1 MKINNKPS
9 APFALYLTLVI
20 FTVSIYPKS
29 VRLLMSTN
37 YDFNTGVANPTP
49 LQNNTAAQTESTAPW
64 SIIDFVFA
72 EEEIP
77 GTGDEQGN
85 LDVEYTITGL
95 SEEGRKKLKKRKKL
109 VLPSKGKDNK
119 TPVWI
124 SKGAFAN
131 LDIEEVEIPGNY
143 THIQFNAFA
152 GSRIKKLILHE
163 GVVFANKHAFA
174 GNKIEELSLPSTF
187 RYAAKGAFKNNKLK
201 SLILPKSVE
210 NIGEEAFMNNQI
222 SNLVFKGQIVHIH
235 ANAFTGNK
243 LSKVNI
249 PLSLRNVKDRL
260 TGIHETAFDN
270 NPGCPNPA
278 NPSENRVFL
287 LTPKGDNPFRL
298 LNKGNFLVDPKV

>member
-9 APFALYLTLVI
+9 TPFALYLILVVL
-20 FTVSIYPKS
+20 TVSVYPKS
-29 VRLLMSTN
+29 VRLLMNTN
-37 YDFNTGVANPTP
+37 YDFNANVASSAPVS
-49 LQNNTAAQTESTAPW
+49 NTASPQTDTTAPW
-64 SIIDFVFA
+64 SIVDFVFA

-109 VLPSKGKDNK
+109 VLPSKGKDDK

-131 LDIEEVEIPGNY
+131 LDLEEVEIPGNY
-143 THIQFNAFA
+143 THIQFHAFA
-152 GSRIKKLILHE
+152 GSRIKKLVLHE
-163 GVVFANKHAFA
+163 GVVYANKHAFA
-174 GNKIEELSLPSTF
+174 GNKIEELILPSTF

-201 SLILPKSVE
+201 SLVLPKKVE

-222 SNLVFKGQIVHIH
+222 SNLVFKGQIDHIH
-235 ANAFTGNK
+235 AKAFAGNK
-243 LSKVNI
+243 LCSVNI

-260 TGIHETAFDN
+260 TGIHESAFDE
-270 NPGCPNPA
+270 NPGLPNPA
-278 NPSENRVFL
+278 NPSENKVFL
-287 LTPKGDNPFRL
+287 LTPKRDNPFKL
-298 LNKGNFLVDPKV
+298 LNKGNFIVDPKG

>member
-9 APFALYLTLVI
+9 THFALYIILVVL
-20 FTVSIYPKS
+20 TVSVYPKS
-29 VRLLMSTN
+29 VRLLMNTN
-37 YDFNTGVANPTP
+37 YDFNANVASSAPVS
-49 LQNNTAAQTESTAPW
+49 NTASPQTDTTAPW
-64 SIIDFVFA
+64 SIVDFVFA

-109 VLPSKGKDNK
+109 VLPSKGKDDR

-131 LDIEEVEIPGNY
+131 LDLEEVEIPGNY
-143 THIQFNAFA
+143 THIQFHAFA
-152 GSRIKKLILHE
+152 GSRIKKLVLHE
-163 GVVFANKHAFA
+163 GVVYANKHAFA
-174 GNKIEELSLPSTF
+174 GNKIEELILPSTF

-201 SLILPKSVE
+201 SLVLPKKVE

-222 SNLVFKGQIVHIH
+222 SNLVFKGQIDHIH
-235 ANAFTGNK
+235 AKAFAGNK
-243 LSKVNI
+243 LCSVNI

-260 TGIHETAFDN
+260 TGIHESAFDE
-270 NPGCPNPA
+270 NPGLPNPA
-278 NPSENRVFL
+278 NPSENKVFL
-287 LTPKGDNPFRL
+287 LTPKRDNPFKL
-298 LNKGNFLVDPKV
+298 LNKGNFIVDPKG

>member
-9 APFALYLTLVI
+9 TPFALYLILVVL
-20 FTVSIYPKS
+20 TVSVYPKS
-29 VRLLMSTN
+29 VRLLMNTN
-37 YDFNTGVANPTP
+37 YDFNVNVSSSAPV
-49 LQNNTAAQTESTAPW
+49 NNTASPQTDTTAPW
-64 SIIDFVFA
+64 SIVDFVFA

-109 VLPSKGKDNK
+109 VLPSKGKDDK

-131 LDIEEVEIPGNY
+131 LDLEEVEIPGNY
-143 THIQFNAFA
+143 THIQFHAFA
-152 GSRIKKLILHE
+152 GSRIKKLVLHE
-163 GVVFANKHAFA
+163 GVVYANKHAFA
-174 GNKIEELSLPSTF
+174 GNKIEELILPSTF

-201 SLILPKSVE
+201 SLVLPKKVE

-222 SNLVFKGQIVHIH
+222 SNLVFKGQIDHIH
-235 ANAFTGNK
+235 AKAFAGNK
-243 LSKVNI
+243 LCSVNI

-260 TGIHETAFDN
+260 TGIHESAFDE
-270 NPGCPNPA
+270 NPGLPNPA
-278 NPSENRVFL
+278 NPSENKVFL
-287 LTPKGDNPFRL
+287 LTPKRDNPFKL
-298 LNKGNFLVDPKV
+298 LNKGNFIVDPKG

>member
-9 APFALYLTLVI
+9 TPFALYLILVVL
-20 FTVSIYPKS
+20 TVSVYPKS
-29 VRLLMSTN
+29 VRLLMNTN
-37 YDFNTGVANPTP
+37 YDFNANVASSAPVS
-49 LQNNTAAQTESTAPW
+49 NTASPQTDTTAPW
-64 SIIDFVFA
+64 SIVDFVFA

-109 VLPSKGKDNK
+109 ILPSKGKDDR

-131 LDIEEVEIPGNY
+131 LDLEEVEIPGNY

-152 GSRIKKLILHE
+152 GSRIKKLVLHE
-163 GVVFANKHAFA
+163 GVVYANKHAFA
-174 GNKIEELSLPSTF
+174 GNKIEELILPSTF

-201 SLILPKSVE
+201 SLVLPKKVE

-235 ANAFTGNK
+235 AKAFAGNK
-243 LSKVNI
+243 LCSVNI

-260 TGIHETAFDN
+260 TGIHESAFDD
-270 NPGCPNPA
+270 NPGLPDPKNKSG
-278 NPSENRVFL
+278 NKVFL
-287 LTPKGDNPFRL
+287 LTPKRDNPFKL
-298 LNKGNFLVDPKV
+298 LSKGNFIVDP

>member
-9 APFALYLTLVI
+9 TPFALYLILVVL
-20 FTVSIYPKS
+20 TVSVYPKS
-29 VRLLMSTN
+29 VRLLMNTN
-37 YDFNTGVANPTP
+37 YAFNANVASSAPVS
-49 LQNNTAAQTESTAPW
+49 NTASPQTDTTAPW
-64 SIIDFVFA
+64 SIVDFVFA

-109 VLPSKGKDNK
+109 VLPSKGKDDK

-131 LDIEEVEIPGNY
+131 LDLEEVEIPGNY
-143 THIQFNAFA
+143 THIQFHAFA
-152 GSRIKKLILHE
+152 GSRIKKLVLHE
-163 GVVFANKHAFA
+163 GVVYANKHVFA
-174 GNKIEELSLPSTF
+174 GNKIEELILPSTF

-201 SLILPKSVE
+201 SLVLPKKVE

-222 SNLVFKGQIVHIH
+222 SNLVFKGQIDHIH
-235 ANAFTGNK
+235 AKAFAGNK
-243 LSKVNI
+243 LCSVNI

-260 TGIHETAFDN
+260 TGIHESAFDE
-270 NPGCPNPA
+270 NPGLPNPA
-278 NPSENRVFL
+278 NPSENKVFL
-287 LTPKGDNPFRL
+287 LTPKRDNPFKL
-298 LNKGNFLVDPKV
+298 LNKGNFIVDPKG

>member
-9 APFALYLTLVI
+9 TPFALYLILVVL
-20 FTVSIYPKS
+20 TVSVYPKS
-29 VRLLMSTN
+29 VRLLMNTN
-37 YDFNTGVANPTP
+37 YDFNVNVSSSAPVS
-49 LQNNTAAQTESTAPW
+49 NTASPQTDTTAPW
-64 SIIDFVFA
+64 SIVDFVFA

-109 VLPSKGKDNK
+109 VLPSKGKDDK

-131 LDIEEVEIPGNY
+131 LDLEEVEIPGNY
-143 THIQFNAFA
+143 THIQFHAFA
-152 GSRIKKLILHE
+152 GSRIKKLVLHE
-163 GVVFANKHAFA
+163 GVVYANKHAFA
-174 GNKIEELSLPSTF
+174 GNKIEELILPSTF

-201 SLILPKSVE
+201 SLVLPKKVE

-235 ANAFTGNK
+235 AKAFAGNK
-243 LSKVNI
+243 LCSVNI

-260 TGIHETAFDN
+260 TGIHESAFDE
-270 NPGCPNPA
+270 NPGLPNPA
-278 NPSENRVFL
+278 NPSENKVFL
-287 LTPKGDNPFRL
+287 LTPKRDNPFKL
-298 LNKGNFLVDPKV
+298 LNKGNFIVDPKG

>member
-9 APFALYLTLVI
+9 TPFALYLILVVL
-20 FTVSIYPKS
+20 TVSIYPKS
-29 VRLLMSTN
+29 VRLLMNTN
-37 YDFNTGVANPTP
+37 YDFNANVASSAPVS
-49 LQNNTAAQTESTAPW
+49 NTASPQTDTTAPW
-64 SIIDFVFA
+64 SIVDFVFA

-109 VLPSKGKDNK
+109 VLPSKGKDDR

-131 LDIEEVEIPGNY
+131 LDLEEVEIPGNY

-152 GSRIKKLILHE
+152 GSRIKKLVLHE
-163 GVVFANKHAFA
+163 GVVYANKHAFA
-174 GNKIEELSLPSTF
+174 GNKIEELILPSTF

-201 SLILPKSVE
+201 SLVLPKKVE

-235 ANAFTGNK
+235 AKAFAGNK
-243 LSKVNI
+243 LSSVNI

-260 TGIHETAFDN
+260 TGIHESAFDE
-270 NPGCPNPA
+270 NPGLPNPA
-278 NPSENRVFL
+278 NPSENKVFL
-287 LTPKGDNPFRL
+287 LTPKRDNPFKL
-298 LNKGNFLVDPKV
+298 LSKGNFIIDPKG

>member
-9 APFALYLTLVI
+9 TPFALYLILVVL
-20 FTVSIYPKS
+20 TVSVYPKS
-29 VRLLMSTN
+29 VRLLMNTN
-37 YDFNTGVANPTP
+37 YDFNANVASSAPVS
-49 LQNNTAAQTESTAPW
+49 NTASPQTDTTAPW
-64 SIIDFVFA
+64 SIVDFVFA

-109 VLPSKGKDNK
+109 VLPSKGKDDR

-131 LDIEEVEIPGNY
+131 LDLEEVEIPGNY
-143 THIQFNAFA
+143 THIQFHAFA
-152 GSRIKKLILHE
+152 GSRIKKLVLHE
-163 GVVFANKHAFA
+163 GVVYANKHAFA
-174 GNKIEELSLPSTF
+174 GNKIEELILPSTF

-201 SLILPKSVE
+201 SLVLPKKVE

-235 ANAFTGNK
+235 AKAFAGNK
-243 LSKVNI
+243 LCSVNI

-260 TGIHETAFDN
+260 TGIHESAFDD
-270 NPGCPNPA
+270 NPGLPNPA
-278 NPSENRVFL
+278 NPSENKVFL
-287 LTPKGDNPFRL
+287 LTPKRDNPFKL
-298 LNKGNFLVDPKV
+298 LNKGNFIVDP

>member
-9 APFALYLTLVI
+9 TPFALYLILVVL
-20 FTVSIYPKS
+20 TVSVYPKS
-29 VRLLMSTN
+29 VRLLMNTN
-37 YDFNTGVANPTP
+37 YDFNVNVSSSAPV
-49 LQNNTAAQTESTAPW
+49 NNTASPQTDTTAPW
-64 SIIDFVFA
+64 SIVDFVFA

-109 VLPSKGKDNK
+109 VLPSKGKDDR

-131 LDIEEVEIPGNY
+131 LDLEEVEIPGNY
-143 THIQFNAFA
+143 THIQFHAFA
-152 GSRIKKLILHE
+152 GSRIKKLVLHE
-163 GVVFANKHAFA
+163 GVVYANKHAFA
-174 GNKIEELSLPSTF
+174 GNKIEELILPSTF

-201 SLILPKSVE
+201 SLVLPKKVE

-235 ANAFTGNK
+235 AKAFAGNK
-243 LSKVNI
+243 LCSVNI

-260 TGIHETAFDN
+260 TGIHESAFDD
-270 NPGCPNPA
+270 NPGLPDPKNK
-278 NPSENRVFL
+278 SENKVFL
-287 LTPKGDNPFRL
+287 FTPKRDNPFKL
-298 LNKGNFLVDPKV
+298 LSKGNFIVDP

>member
-9 APFALYLTLVI
+9 TPFALYLILVVL
-20 FTVSIYPKS
+20 TVSVYPKS
-29 VRLLMSTN
+29 VRLLMNTN
-37 YDFNTGVANPTP
+37 YDFNANVASSAPVS
-49 LQNNTAAQTESTAPW
+49 NTASPQTDTTAPW
-64 SIIDFVFA
+64 SIVDFVFA

-109 VLPSKGKDNK
+109 VLPSKGKDDR

-131 LDIEEVEIPGNY
+131 LDLEEVEIPGNY
-143 THIQFNAFA
+143 THIQFHAFA
-152 GSRIKKLILHE
+152 GSRIKKLVLHE
-163 GVVFANKHAFA
+163 GVVYANKHAFA
-174 GNKIEELSLPSTF
+174 GNKIEELILPSTF

-201 SLILPKSVE
+201 SLVLPKKVE

-222 SNLVFKGQIVHIH
+222 SNLVFKGQIDHIH
-235 ANAFTGNK
+235 AKAFAGNK
-243 LSKVNI
+243 LCSVNI

-260 TGIHETAFDN
+260 TGIHESAFDE
-270 NPGCPNPA
+270 NPGLPNPA
-278 NPSENRVFL
+278 NPSENKVFL
-287 LTPKGDNPFRL
+287 LTPKRDNPFKL
-298 LNKGNFLVDPKV
+298 LNKGNFIVDPKG

>member
-9 APFALYLTLVI
+9 TPFALYLILVVL
-20 FTVSIYPKS
+20 TVSVYPKS
-29 VRLLMSTN
+29 VRLLMNTN
-37 YDFNTGVANPTP
+37 YDFNANVASSAPVS
-49 LQNNTAAQTESTAPW
+49 NTASPQTDTTAPW
-64 SIIDFVFA
+64 SIVDFVFA

-109 VLPSKGKDNK
+109 VLPSKGKDDK

-131 LDIEEVEIPGNY
+131 LDLEEVEIPGNY

-152 GSRIKKLILHE
+152 GSRIKKLVLHE
-163 GVVFANKHAFA
+163 GVVYANKHAFA
-174 GNKIEELSLPSTF
+174 GNKIEELILPSTF

-201 SLILPKSVE
+201 SLVLPKKVE

-235 ANAFTGNK
+235 AKAFAGNK
-243 LSKVNI
+243 LCSVNI

-260 TGIHETAFDN
+260 TGIHESAFDE
-270 NPGCPNPA
+270 NPGLPNPA
-278 NPSENRVFL
+278 NPSENKVFL
-287 LTPKGDNPFRL
+287 LTPKRDNPFKL
-298 LNKGNFLVDPKV
+298 LNKGNFIVDPKG

>member
-9 APFALYLTLVI
+9 TPFALYLILVVL
-20 FTVSIYPKS
+20 TVSVYPKS
-29 VRLLMSTN
+29 VRLLMNTN
-37 YDFNTGVANPTP
+37 YDFNANVASSSPVS
-49 LQNNTAAQTESTAPW
+49 NTASPQTDTTAPW
-64 SIIDFVFA
+64 SIVDFVFA

-109 VLPSKGKDNK
+109 VLPSKGKDDR

-131 LDIEEVEIPGNY
+131 LDLEEVEIPGNY
-143 THIQFNAFA
+143 THIQFHAFA
-152 GSRIKKLILHE
+152 GSRIKKLVLHE
-163 GVVFANKHAFA
+163 GVVYANKHAFA
-174 GNKIEELSLPSTF
+174 GNKIEELILPSTF

-201 SLILPKSVE
+201 SLVLPKKVE

-222 SNLVFKGQIVHIH
+222 SNLVFKGQIDHIH
-235 ANAFTGNK
+235 AKAFAGNK
-243 LSKVNI
+243 LCSVNI

-260 TGIHETAFDN
+260 TGIHESAFDE
-270 NPGCPNPA
+270 NPGLPNPA
-278 NPSENRVFL
+278 NPSENKVFL
-287 LTPKGDNPFRL
+287 LTPKRDNPFKL
-298 LNKGNFLVDPKV
+298 LNKGNFIVDPKG

>member
-1 MKINNKPS
+1 MLLP
-9 APFALYLTLVI
+9 TLI
-20 FTVSIYPKS
+20 
-29 VRLLMSTN
+29 
-37 YDFNTGVANPTP
+37 
-49 LQNNTAAQTESTAPW
+49 W
-64 SIIDFVFA
+64 
-72 EEEIP
+72 
-77 GTGDEQGN
+77 
-85 LDVEYTITGL
+85 
-95 SEEGRKKLKKRKKL
+95 KK
-109 VLPSKGKDNK
+109 
-119 TPVWI
+119 
-124 SKGAFAN
+124 
-131 LDIEEVEIPGNY
+131 IPGNY

-152 GSRIKKLILHE
+152 GSRIKKLVLHE

-201 SLILPKSVE
+201 SLVLPKSVE

-222 SNLVFKGQIVHIH
+222 SKLVFKGQIVHIH

-278 NPSENRVFL
+278 NPSESKVFL

>member
-9 APFALYLTLVI
+9 TPFALYLILVVL
-20 FTVSIYPKS
+20 TVSVYPKS
-29 VRLLMSTN
+29 VRLLMNTN
-37 YDFNTGVANPTP
+37 YDFNANVASSAPVS
-49 LQNNTAAQTESTAPW
+49 NTASPQTDTTAPW
-64 SIIDFVFA
+64 SIVDFVFA

-109 VLPSKGKDNK
+109 VLPSKGKDDR

-131 LDIEEVEIPGNY
+131 LDLEEVEIPGNY
-143 THIQFNAFA
+143 THIQFHAFA
-152 GSRIKKLILHE
+152 GSRIKKLVLHE
-163 GVVFANKHAFA
+163 GVVYANKHAFA
-174 GNKIEELSLPSTF
+174 GNKIEELILPSTF

-201 SLILPKSVE
+201 SLVLPKKVE

-222 SNLVFKGQIVHIH
+222 SNLVFKGQIDHIH
-235 ANAFTGNK
+235 AKAFAGNK
-243 LSKVNI
+243 LCSVNI

-260 TGIHETAFDN
+260 TGIHESAFDE
-270 NPGCPNPA
+270 NPGLPNPA
-278 NPSENRVFL
+278 NPSENKVFL
-287 LTPKGDNPFRL
+287 FTPKRDNPFKL
-298 LNKGNFLVDPKV
+298 LNKGNFIVDPKG